1 MIGYL
6 LKRGTLFQV
15 LSKKC
20 CFHGLQLRSL
30 FACSLTP
37 RTGKVGFPLICCNT
51 LTSSKAGHAQ
61 SRNCRCSIMRKTW
74 HCSDFCSAFF
84 AHCHLSWRWSQ
95 AWKLLLAPTCEHLYD
110 LVRLFGLGTYIQ
122 DYTSFFYVYL
132 IYIYTYRI
140 ITHTLIYIY
149 LYVYTFILC
158 RCIFKGSLVGETSVL
173 RTFRM

>member
-1 MIGYL
+1 MPWLVICGSAAHSFKSWARSVVFTVCNCGVFSL
-6 LKRGTLFQV
+6 VHSLQ
-15 LSKKC
+15 
-20 CFHGLQLRSL
+20 GLAKL
-30 FACSLTP
+30 
-37 RTGKVGFPLICCNT
+37 GFPLICCNT

-122 DYTSFFYVYL
+122 DYTSFL
-132 IYIYTYRI
+132 LCILNIYIYILYIQYNNTR
-140 ITHTLIYIY
+140 IYIY
-149 LYVYTFILC
+149 ICIHFYCVDVYYVYY
-158 RCIFKGSLVGETSVL
+158 
-173 RTFRM
+173 M